1 NASRSRPIGASW
13 FAALAGS
20 HWVEHQTDWAI
31 KTFVQTLHRYRTVTI
46 RSGNQTRTAADPLP
60 AELHD
65 VVATITRGAAAPSDC
80 GCSG

>member
-1 NASRSRPIGASW
+1 M
-13 FAALAGS
+13 
-20 HWVEHQTDWAI
+20 
-31 KTFVQTLHRYRTVTI
+31 TI

-65 VVATITRGAAAPSDC
+65 VVATITGGAAAPSDC

>member
-1 NASRSRPIGASW
+1 M
-13 FAALAGS
+13 
-20 HWVEHQTDWAI
+20 
-31 KTFVQTLHRYRTVTI
+31 TI
-46 RSGNQTRTAADPLP
+46 RSGNQTRTAADLLP